1 MIFSPRGS
9 DGERPGP
16 QSQARPGSSAAV
28 GAASVRDARVGALWR
43 LPVTPSGQ
51 RRRPAADAPDRR
63 AVHALAVPGLA
74 PDGGDA
80 ARRLCRDQPQA
91 GSAADA
97 ADGDCGAGP
106 EAADQQTGPGAHNL
120 PVSASGGDGRA
131 AEPSLGGA
139 AQGSVGAADGMAAEG
154 ADITYIPIGRGFRY
168 LVAVMEWSSRAVLT
182 WRLSNPMDVSFCVSA
197 LEEALAR
204 F

>member
-9 DGERPGP
+9 HGERPGP

-28 GAASVRDARVGALWR
+28 SAASVRDARVGALWR

-80 ARRLCRDQPQA
+80 ARRGCRDQPQA
-91 GSAADA
+91 RSAADA
-97 ADGDCGAGP
+97 ADGDCGAWSA
-106 EAADQQTGPGAHNL
+106 AADQQTGAWAYDL
-120 PVSASGGDGRA
+120 PVSTAGTD
-131 AEPSLGGA
+131 
-139 AQGSVGAADGMAAEG
+139 D
-154 ADITYIPIGRGFRY
+154 
-168 LVAVMEWSSRAVLT
+168 
-182 WRLSNPMDVSFCVSA
+182 
-197 LEEALAR
+197 
-204 F
+204 